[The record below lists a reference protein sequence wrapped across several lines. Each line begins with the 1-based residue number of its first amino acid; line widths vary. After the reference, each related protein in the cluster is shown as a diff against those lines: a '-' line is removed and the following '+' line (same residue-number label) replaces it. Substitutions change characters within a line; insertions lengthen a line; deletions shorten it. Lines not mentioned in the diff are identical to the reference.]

1 MSGGVM
7 AVQPHP
13 QATREIAEANAGV
26 RLRLPFGDTEDFDDA
41 RDQAKLGELL
51 GLLDPPDPQL
61 RHRHT
66 VTTSP
71 HHSIRMRRQPGAPA
85 AIPA

>member
-1 MSGGVM
+1 MWRPRGLATLLPTWHTMSGGVI

-51 GLLDPPDPQL
+51 DPPDPNFAI
-61 RHRHT
+61 
-66 VTTSP
+66 VTP
-71 HHSIRMRRQPGAPA
+71 
-85 AIPA
+85 